1 MPPLVISRDNIT
13 IGGKIIETTQSIGL
27 SKQVAVNPLANT
39 LIEEPVFNDTSLIAH
54 YKFDDDTNIGL
65 NSSSLGSVL
74 NATTN
79 GTPTVVTDK
88 YVIGKSSLFSG
99 AGQDDALIIDSNSNK
114 LKTYID
120 NKSITIAFWCWSIS
134 SGQSNAGRIFYGS
147 PTGSGINVDSFQIVH
162 LDGGNDLILLVN
174 RGETYD
180 VLEITTRMPAF
191 NTTWTHITLVIELKT
206 ANINLEEHEIRTYV
220 NGTSNTM
227 HNGKYYPLLTN
238 NYNFQIGRW
247 TVNEDSCEYHGYLD
261 DFRIYNRVLTEGEI
275 TSLYFSKNTL
285 VPITINA
292 DYKYMSFV
300 NTEPSLIAFYK
311 FNGNYNDSSGNNH
324 HLINNGSSL
333 QSTHVI
339 NGQAVE
345 FDNTDYL
352 EFPSSINPFRI
363 WNGNGITFAFWT
375 KISSYSGAW
384 SRIIEFQQSINN
396 TAGFLIAQNNT
407 SNILLFLMG
416 GSQANINLTFA
427 NNEWRH
433 ISFSVSTTGV
443 WTIYINGVNQN
454 ISVTR
459 IIPFLTYNLRYINKS
474 ANPAD
479 GNWDGQMDNFRIY
492 NRVLSQADVSS
503 LYNNKNTLPPQTYT
517 INFPE
522 QTEVQLLLLDNFKY
536 IETAP
541 FLTTGSNNIVVGVPS
556 NFNTITTTTNSI
568 AYNTGYVSTITGT
581 SVAYNSPIVIIR
593 YKTTKVIVPININ
606 EDYKYFSLTYND
618 IPDVVYDFTPY
629 NDLQSWISY
638 ANSFGATTNVD
649 RYEQGGVF
657 IPSAPVGHITYPLPN
672 NYNYIDVIFSNPH
685 SGGNVNLYIDNV
697 FKITAT
703 AGQTKTY
710 SDTYTTGQILK
721 IDETN
726 TAIIGENLI
735 IKLSRRQS
743 QYSITFQENTECDI
757 LMVAGG
763 GGGGTSYSTNS
774 GVPGGG
780 GGAGGLIFLEN
791 QTVPANT
798 YIIHV
803 GKGGDGDNFN
813 DSTVPNRGKNGNNSS
828 FSYHPT
834 TAVGGGGGGS
844 RGGNESGADGGS
856 GGGRAWETTGNGGQ
870 GIDGQGFSGATI
882 AGSGGNGL
890 GGGGAGAM
898 GLSSS
903 GGVGKFNEGNFNF
916 KEKFNLPIDNTFG
929 EFFNGNVY
937 FAGGGSGGNN
947 FSGGGKGGGANGSV
961 EGTGLNALNNT
972 GGGGAGCRSVA
983 STSGVRKLG
992 GNGGSGI
999 VIIRY
1004 KKIAAPYDAQWTYNS
1019 SNPSVYH
1026 LGNVGIGTTNPT
1038 SALDVIGSVVVNGDI
1053 SSTSLVANAKNF
1065 KIDHPLG
1072 LNKSLYHGCVESSRF
1087 DNIYRGKKKVINGT
1101 CEVDIDNECNTT
1113 GGMTSGTF
1121 MALNSNF
1128 SLYVRNN
1135 KTYDRVYGI
1144 INGSKITIN
1153 CENIADEIEIDW
1165 LVIGERKDK
1174 HVINVPMT
1182 TNTGSLICEHEF
1194 Y

>member
-13 IGGKIIETTQSIGL
+13 IGGKIMETTQSIGL

-54 YKFDDDTNIGL
+54 YKFDSDYNDSNISTTKYNLSIFGSPEFNSQNSIINSSVFLDTNGEFL
-65 NSSSLGSVL
+65 ATSVDFP
-74 NATTN
+74 NTF
-79 GTPTVVTDK
+79 GTSYSFWFK
-88 YVIGKSSLFSG
+88 R
-99 AGQDDALIIDSNSNK
+99 
-114 LKTYID
+114 D
-120 NKSITIAFWCWSIS
+120 N
-134 SGQSNAGRIFYGS
+134 N
-147 PTGSGINVDSFQIVH
+147 
-162 LDGGNDLILLVN
+162 NDH
-174 RGETYD
+174 D
-180 VLEITTRMPAF
+180 VLFAIGADF
-191 NTTWTHITLVIELKT
+191 FVVAHT
-206 ANINLEEHEIRTYV
+206 ANIIYISNTTGGSETWAQPSITWTTDWYYLVFIFNINGTWQLYV
-220 NGTSNTM
+220 NGVIQTLTI
-227 HNGKYYPLLTN
+227 NGGNYPTPSARMPTGKLYIGGKNVGYWTN
-238 NYNFQIGRW
+238 ND
-247 TVNEDSCEYHGYLD
+247 TEGYID
-261 DFRIYNRVLTEGEI
+261 EFRVYNRGLTQNEI

-285 VPITINA
+285 VPITIND
-292 DYKYMSFV
+292 DYKYISFV

-311 FNGNYNDSSGNNH
+311 FDGNYNDSSGNNH
-324 HLINNGSSL
+324 HLTNNGSSL

-352 EFPSSINPFRI
+352 EFPSTINPYTI

-474 ANPAD
+474 VYAND
-479 GNWDGQMDNFRIY
+479 GNWEGQMDNFRIY

-503 LYNNKNTLPPQTYT
+503 LYTTYNTLPPQTYA

-522 QTEVQLLLLDNFKY
+522 ETEVQLLLLDNLKY

-556 NFNTITTTTNSI
+556 TFNTITTTINSKL
-568 AYNTGYVSTITGT
+568 YNTGYVSTITGT
-581 SVAYNSPIVIIR
+581 SVIYNSPIVIIR
-593 YKTTKVIVPININ
+593 YKTTKIIVPININ

-638 ANSFGATTNVD
+638 ANSFGATTNVIH
-649 RYEQGGVF
+649 YGLGGVF
-657 IPSAPVGHITYPLPN
+657 ISTLALVGNITYPLPN
-672 NYNYIDVIFSNPH
+672 NYNYIDVIFYNSY
-685 SGGNVNLYIDNV
+685 SEGSGNVNLYIDNV
-697 FKITAT
+697 LKMTAT
-703 AGQTKTY
+703 GGQTRTY

-721 IDETN
+721 IDET
-726 TAIIGENLI
+726 AVIGKNLI

-743 QYSITFQENTECDI
+743 QYNITFSENTQCDI
-757 LMVAGG
+757 LIVGG
-763 GGGGTSYSTNS
+763 GGGS
-774 GVPGGG
+774 GNAHVYYGG
-780 GGAGGLIFLEN
+780 GGAGGLIFEEN
-791 QTVPANT
+791 VILNGSVT
-798 YIIHV
+798 ICV
-803 GKGGDGDNFN
+803 GKGGDPNVNGENSFVNYNNGITRTSIGGGKGGIGTSAGNGGDGGSGGGGSGGDGRWTGGIALQNNNPSLIGF
-813 DSTVPNRGKNGNNSS
+813 GGNGGTGGGNVGASNN
-828 FSYHPT
+828 
-834 TAVGGGGGGS
+834 AGGGGGGS
-844 RGGNESGADGGS
+844 GANGTNWANGNAGDGG
-856 GGGRAWETTGNGGQ
+856 
-870 GIDGQGFSGATI
+870 DGMS
-882 AGSGGNGL
+882 
-890 GGGGAGAM
+890 
-898 GLSSS
+898 
-903 GGVGKFNEGNFNF
+903 GVGIIDF
-916 KEKFNLPIDNTFG
+916 KTYFNLPTNNTIG
-929 EFFNGNVY
+929 EYILAENKTY
-937 FAGGGSGGNN
+937 FAGGGGGGLHIIHVNASGHFGW
-947 FSGGGKGGGANGSV
+947 GGKGGGGGYKIEDGNNEISRNG
-961 EGTGLNALNNT
+961 LQNT
-972 GGGGAGCRSVA
+972 GGGG
-983 STSGVRKLG
+983 SGINVS
-992 GNGGSGI
+992 GGSGI
-999 VIIRY
+999 VLIRY
-1004 KKIAAPYDAQWTYNS
+1004 KKIAAPFDAQWTYNS

-1038 SALDVIGSVVVNGDI
+1038 SALDVIGTVVVNGDI

-1065 KIDHPLG
+1065 KIAHPLG

-1113 GGMTSGTF
+1113 GGMTAGTF
-1121 MALNSNF
+1121 IALNSNF

-1153 CENIADEIEIDW
+1153 CENIIEEIEIDW

-1174 HVINVPMT
+1174 QVINVPIT
-1182 TNTGSLICEHEF
+1182 TNIGSLICEHDVN
-1194 Y
+1194 